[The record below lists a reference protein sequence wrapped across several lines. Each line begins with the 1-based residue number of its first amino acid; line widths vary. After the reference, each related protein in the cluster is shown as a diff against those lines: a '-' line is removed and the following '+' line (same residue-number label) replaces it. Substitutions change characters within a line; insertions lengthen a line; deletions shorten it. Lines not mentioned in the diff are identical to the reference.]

1 LNTSEDDHE
10 ARFGLVECLL
20 LQAKFA
26 ESKELINLGA
36 TRANS
41 PDLIRAYARK
51 LTTVLIGWADAKE
64 NDPRS
69 TMEERLE
76 LLETALRL
84 DPDNPELFNRLLK
97 LTKDKSPQAQKA
109 REILQLYAITE
120 KGSYLA
126 HLFLG
131 IDAWQQDNTAEARMH
146 WEKALELSK
155 EAPLVANNLAWLL
168 AFKPPVDLPR
178 AYELINAALTKVPNE
193 PRFRG
198 TRGHILFK
206 MERYKE

>member
-1 LNTSEDDHE
+1 MSLYERVGGDVYF
-10 ARFGLVECLL
+10 FGLVECLL

-84 DPDNPELFNRLLK
+84 RDLAETAVSVEL
-97 LTKDKSPQAQKA
+97 A
-109 REILQLYAITE
+109 
-120 KGSYLA
+120 G
-126 HLFLG
+126 
-131 IDAWQQDNTAEARMH
+131 
-146 WEKALELSK
+146 
-155 EAPLVANNLAWLL
+155 VA
-168 AFKPPVDLPR
+168 PR
-178 AYELINAALTKVPNE
+178 AVDSSIRAERARRSPPE
-193 PRFRG
+193 RG
-198 TRGHILFK
+198 SV
-206 MERYKE
+206 